1 MDRSL
6 SQDEDTNTRDAHKE
20 HELPYPD
27 SRSHEAR
34 DAEVRY
40 VLSGEPTG
48 WTAMAAK
55 VREFDEEKVKD
66 TKEDIDTLLVFVSSF
81 VYNASILTP
90 SSLHPSLHA
99 LFPSS
104 LSLSSSLAHLGHHR
118 RVCSQQF
125 SLPSSSNPIKT
136 FSQIQ
141 LPRCSRHPR
150 KRSQ

>member
-1 MDRSL
+1 MNRLL
-6 SQDEDTNTRDAHKE
+6 SRDEDTNDKNARKE

-34 DAEVRY
+34 DTEVRY

-81 VYNASILTP
+81 VYNASILT
-90 SSLHPSLHA
+90 L
-99 LFPSS
+99 
-104 LSLSSSLAHLGHHR
+104 LSAPLSACIISI
-118 RVCSQQF
+118 F
-125 SLPSSSNPIKT
+125 T
-136 FSQIQ
+136 FSFV
-141 LPRCSRHPR
+141 LVGSLRPS
-150 KRSQ
+150 